1 MIFSPF
7 PSPPAGTGSQE
18 TLSAAGPLPPEEG
31 REEKEEGRRKRGEGR
46 RRREERV
53 RWKRGR

>member
-18 TLSAAGPLPPEEG
+18 TLSAAGPLPPEE
-31 REEKEEGRRKRGEGR
+31 EEGRRKRGEGR